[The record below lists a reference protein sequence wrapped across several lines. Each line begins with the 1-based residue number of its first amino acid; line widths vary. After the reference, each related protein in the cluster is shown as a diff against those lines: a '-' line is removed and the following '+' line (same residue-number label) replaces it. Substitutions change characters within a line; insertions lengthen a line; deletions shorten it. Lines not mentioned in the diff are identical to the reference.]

1 MIGNWRWNV
10 GLGLTGVIL
19 TILFSLG
26 KNAVTV
32 ILLRSVYAFIAFVV
46 IAFILRA
53 VLTFILKPPALLD
66 NGATDEDGVGTQL
79 DLTTPDESEDLNQLL
94 KDGLDT
100 RPSQKEAD
108 SKQQLEQEQ
117 EPFRPLAPPQLV
129 SAQKKEP
136 EELAKVVRHLT
147 GG

>member
-32 ILLRSVYAFIAFVV
+32 MLLRSVYAFIAFVV

-66 NGATDEDGVGTQL
+66 NGAAEEDGIGTQFN
-79 DLTTPDESEDLNQLL
+79 LTTPDESEDLNQLL
-94 KDGLDT
+94 KDGLDI
-100 RPSQKEAD
+100 RPAQDEAD
-108 SKQQLEQEQ
+108 SKQPMEQEQ

-129 SAQKKEP
+129 SAQNKEP

>member
-66 NGATDEDGVGTQL
+66 NGAAEEDGIGTQFN
-79 DLTTPDESEDLNQLL
+79 LTTPDESEDLNQLL
-94 KDGLDT
+94 KDGLDI
-100 RPSQKEAD
+100 RPAQDEAD
-108 SKQQLEQEQ
+108 SKLPMEQEQ

-129 SAQKKEP
+129 SAQNKEP

>member
-66 NGATDEDGVGTQL
+66 NGAIEEDGVGSQF

-100 RPSQKEAD
+100 RPAQGEAD
-108 SKQQLEQEQ
+108 GKQQMSQEQ

-129 SAQKKEP
+129 SAQNKEP

>member
-66 NGATDEDGVGTQL
+66 NGAAEEDGIGTQFN
-79 DLTTPDESEDLNQLL
+79 LTTPDESEDLNQLL
-94 KDGLDT
+94 KDGLDI
-100 RPSQKEAD
+100 RPAQVEAD
-108 SKQQLEQEQ
+108 SKQSMEQEH

-129 SAQKKEP
+129 SAQNKEP